1 MLCRCDNIN
10 NKCAG
15 NPSGLPVL
23 YYPTFGR
30 PPFYADSTYN
40 NSEETLYKILIEILI
55 ENIVTRGG
63 LWYNEAVRRYV
74 LCIEYTL
81 FVILK

>member
-1 MLCRCDNIN
+1 MECPALNLS
-10 NKCAG
+10 A
-15 NPSGLPVL
+15 S
-23 YYPTFGR
+23 GR
-30 PPFYADSTYN
+30 PPFYADSTHN

-55 ENIVTRGG
+55 ENIVTKGG